1 MSGHA
6 DNEHVTTLAFVRSAT
21 RLRQV
26 PFVPEISLQLADDI
40 YALWEHTELELRR
53 TELPPPF
60 WAFAWPGGSAL
71 ARYLIDHPAAVT
83 GRSVLDIGSGS
94 GLVAI
99 AAAKAGAATVLA
111 AEPDPLA
118 RAAIALNAA
127 ANDVPP
133 PACVD
138 AASEAALAAEVV
150 VAGDVWYEQGMAE
163 AVMTYLDRAA
173 ARGAGILAGDIGRR
187 YFPRRRFECLA
198 SYELPASIDLEGSAV
213 LRASVWRPNPP
224 AGSGAGGAA
233 V

>member
-1 MSGHA
+1 MSDHA
-6 DNEHVTTLAFVRSAT
+6 DNEHVTTAAFVRSVT
-21 RLRQV
+21 RLHQV
-26 PFVPEISLQLADDI
+26 PFVPEIRLQLADDI
-40 YALWEHTELELRR
+40 YALWEQTERELGR

-71 ARYLIDHPAAVT
+71 ARFLIDHPAAVT

-99 AAAKAGAATVLA
+99 AAAKAGASTVLA
-111 AEPDPLA
+111 TEPDPLA

-127 ANDVPP
+127 ANDVPA

-138 AASEAALAAEVV
+138 AGGEDALAAEVV

-163 AVMTYLDRAA
+163 ALTTYLDQAA
-173 ARGAGILAGDIGRR
+173 ARGASILTGDIGRR

-198 SYELPASIDLEGSAV
+198 SYELPASVDLEGSAV
-213 LRASVWRPNPP
+213 LRASVWRPHPLTT
-224 AGSGAGGAA
+224 SAA
-233 V
+233 IGTSV